1 MEAENIS
8 NWYKESFYDKIQRQ
22 FQQHR
27 TITKTETQ
35 RTFLME
41 NDENCNVKIKDF
53 LVPS

>member
-8 NWYKESFYDKIQRQ
+8 NWYKETSYDKIQRQ
-22 FQQHR
+22 VQQHW

-41 NDENCNVKIKDF
+41 KDENCNVKIKDF